1 MLKQNL
7 VKNCTVV
14 FNPKFCFFPHTL
26 EIVTFLVQKKNK
38 QTKLKEGNS
47 GVGVKSAFNFAYVFQ
62 VSNIVLNNC
71 IIRII
76 FLFVKNYI
84 NWVELAALYKD
95 ISLLRSSFE

>member
-1 MLKQNL
+1 MFFPPHTRNSYFLSTK
-7 VKNCTVV
+7 K
-14 FNPKFCFFPHTL
+14 NPK
-26 EIVTFLVQKKNK
+26 K
-38 QTKLKEGNS
+38 TKLKEGNS